1 MPFKQNSLFILNH
14 NFALNCSYTVRVA
27 IFFIDIWY
35 DGALFDIITSQ
46 HIVWGIEMV
55 FYLYYMNYK
64 VSCQKKIN
72 SKTVQNTTYIRTQ
85 HQFS

>member
-1 MPFKQNSLFILNH
+1 MPLKQNSLFILIH

-55 FYLYYMNYK
+55 FY
-64 VSCQKKIN
+64 
-72 SKTVQNTTYIRTQ
+72 
-85 HQFS
+85 